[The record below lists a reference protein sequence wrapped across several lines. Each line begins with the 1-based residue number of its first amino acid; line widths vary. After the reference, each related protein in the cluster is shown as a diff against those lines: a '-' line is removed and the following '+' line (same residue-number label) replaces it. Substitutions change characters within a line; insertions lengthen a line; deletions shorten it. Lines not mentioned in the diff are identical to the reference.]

1 MLPLSTSLDHR
12 SKEELHRDCL
22 VLATATHAK
31 GTAHCSLHLCS
42 HRCWWCCVLSK
53 WAGVWDYYCLDFFPA
68 SLSLT
73 SPPHCHA
80 PILPPLLPVSHL
92 SLLPSQ
98 PSLSH
103 IWQGTYT
110 SVFQSTSVFRFKKKS
125 SLEML
130 HTLTYL
136 MVFYFLNDYWF
147 CLLVTAQYFGV
158 FIVNLMCWKNNSF
171 KKILKRLSPLLTPP
185 LFSLV
190 LFIGMTCFGNFE
202 MI

>member
-1 MLPLSTSLDHR
+1 MSRCLRLLLPGLFPSFPIFDLPAP
-12 SKEELHRDCL
+12 LPCPYL
-22 VLATATHAK
+22 AATAPSIPSVAVTQPAIFEPHLAR
-31 GTAHCSLHLCS
+31 HLHICFS
-42 HRCWWCCVLSK
+42 V
-53 WAGVWDYYCLDFFPA
+53 YQCLG
-68 SLSLT
+68 L
-73 SPPHCHA
+73 
-80 PILPPLLPVSHL
+80 
-92 SLLPSQ
+92 
-98 PSLSH
+98 
-103 IWQGTYT
+103 
-110 SVFQSTSVFRFKKKS
+110 KKKS

-130 HTLTYL
+130 RTLTYL

>member
-110 SVFQSTSVFRFKKKS
+110 SVFQSTSVFRFKKKI
-125 SLEML
+125 
-130 HTLTYL
+130 LTRDAPYFN
-136 MVFYFLNDYWF
+136 VFD
-147 CLLVTAQYFGV
+147 GV
-158 FIVNLMCWKNNSF
+158 LFF
-171 KKILKRLSPLLTPP
+171 KWL
-185 LFSLV
+185 LV
-190 LFIGMTCFGNFE
+190 LFACHSPIFWCFYCEFDVLKK
-202 MI
+202 